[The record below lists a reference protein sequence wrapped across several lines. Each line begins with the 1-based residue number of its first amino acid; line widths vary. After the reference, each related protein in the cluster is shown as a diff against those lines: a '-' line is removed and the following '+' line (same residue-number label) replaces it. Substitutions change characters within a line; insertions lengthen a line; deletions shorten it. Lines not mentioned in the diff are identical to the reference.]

1 MGSAA
6 SAALPLQEYG
16 VNMITNLNKNKKS
29 LSSLDSAQV
38 VAESGILTRREF
50 LGFFLLGGMV
60 SLFAKKV
67 GAEQKPKEAMFWKR
81 LD

>member
-6 SAALPLQEYG
+6 SAAHPFQVYG
-16 VNMITNLNKNKKS
+16 VNMIINLKKNEKLM
-29 LSSLDSAQV
+29 LSFNPSQDIAD
-38 VAESGILTRREF
+38 SGILTRRDF
-50 LGFFLLGGMV
+50 LGFFLLGGIV